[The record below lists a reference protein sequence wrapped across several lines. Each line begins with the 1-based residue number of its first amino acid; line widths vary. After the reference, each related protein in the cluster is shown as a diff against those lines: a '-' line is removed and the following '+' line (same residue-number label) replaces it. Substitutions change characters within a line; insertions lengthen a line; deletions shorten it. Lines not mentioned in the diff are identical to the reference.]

1 MAGSN
6 NDYGKKG
13 IFFGKAIVGISVFII
28 LIIWIYWK
36 NQNGLN

>member
-6 NDYGKKG
+6 HDYGKKG
-13 IFFGKAIVGISVFII
+13 IFFGKAVVGIAVFLI